1 MIASCHIVGG
11 KSLGG
16 AELFFVRLVNA
27 LSAHGH
33 CISAIT
39 VKNSGVAT
47 RLEPH
52 IPQNHVPMRTVWD
65 FESRWQISRILREHP
80 CDIVQTYMG
89 RATRLTH
96 LPSKQQPIHLAR
108 LGGYYDLH
116 GFRHAHAWIAASPG
130 IADYL
135 IKNGFPA
142 SRVFHLSN
150 FVPPYRPSTAA
161 ELQQLRQELAIPAEA
176 LIIAAVGRLH
186 PVKGF
191 DDLLTAFASVPRTI
205 NQRPVYLVLVGDG
218 PLAAQLQKYARQ
230 LGIEQRVR
238 WPGWRDDAGRFQEL
252 ADLCLF
258 TSREE
263 GLGNVI
269 LETWARH
276 KAIISTRAQGPLD
289 TITHQHDG
297 WLTPIAD
304 PKALATA
311 IELLLQDENLR
322 HDLAAN
328 GHHTLLARHSE
339 TAIVAAYLDLYHKI
353 LTL

>member
-27 LSAHGH
+27 LAVHGH

-39 VKNSGVAT
+39 VKNSGVAA
-47 RLEPH
+47 RLEPT
-52 IPQNHVPMRTVWD
+52 ICQRHVPMRTVWD

-96 LPSKQQPIHLAR
+96 LSTKQRPVHLAR

-130 IADYL
+130 IADHL

-142 SRVFHLSN
+142 NRVFHLSN
-150 FVPPYRPSTAA
+150 FVPPHTPSTAV
-161 ELQQLRQELAIPAEA
+161 ELQHLRQELAIPTEA
-176 LIIAAVGRLH
+176 FIIAAVGRLH

-191 DDLLTAFASVPRTI
+191 DDLLTAFASVSTTI
-205 NQRPVYLVLVGDG
+205 HQRPVYLILVGDG

-269 LETWARH
+269 LETWARK

-304 PKALATA
+304 PKALAAT
-311 IELLLQDENLR
+311 IELLLQDEDLR
-322 HDLAAN
+322 CDLAAN
-328 GHHTLLARHSE
+328 GHHTLLTRHSE
-339 TAIVAAYLDLYHKI
+339 AAIIAGYLDLYDKI
-353 LTL
+353 LTT